1 MAIEALHASAGPE
14 LMTSVDLIFGPPRP
28 GGAAPPKEPRDARA
42 SPPNEPKDRARNDSA
57 GADDT
62 RTDLDIGDLFEAVV
76 SRWRLLF
83 VSLALTLSLAGLYVL
98 VTPARYAAT
107 MSFLVDPR
115 DHVTSGVDS
124 TTTGQ
129 GPDSP
134 LVENQMRLLTS
145 NTVLRR
151 VVEDLHLQ
159 SDPEFG
165 AVRPSGLFVAL
176 KSLFFGAPALIEPS
190 VEQVSEILTRSI
202 SVKRS
207 DKSYVIDVETR
218 AASPEKAERIAHA
231 LASAF
236 LAIQAQFSASVA
248 EKEGQWLDVKIEDLR
263 KRLEQA
269 EQRVQDYRQAQSV
282 IVTEGLTP
290 SEQQIKTANAALVEA
305 RGKRAEA
312 EAKYAQAQAAIQSGA
327 IETAKETIRSPLLE
341 RLLADYSSLSR
352 ESANMQATLGPRHP
366 AFIAN
371 QSQLAAQ
378 RAQINREM
386 RNVVETQRRNV
397 TSARNVERAAEGQVA
412 ELSKSIN
419 ANGGKQIELGAL
431 ERQSVVLR
439 DNYGKALAAR
449 ENTHAEVISSP
460 NPVLINQPIAPSARV
475 SPKTLP
481 ALIIAFA
488 AGINLWIAAAL
499 SLEFIARRQAAK
511 GAATVAATG
520 AVAPTR
526 EQEASVEQAP
536 AGAESPQ
543 GQDDDPPGEASLLI
557 PLPCIDPDAAAKEEG
572 DRQENDGEDDDR
584 QDDDRKDDDREDEGA
599 TLARATRAMD
609 SRHSPYRRA
618 IVRLYD
624 CMPGESAIHG
634 APPFFA
640 VTARKEQSGGS
651 TLALALAMIACD
663 RGDRVLV
670 IDCNGRHP
678 TLAALLP
685 FLTPV
690 GQNQGQAL
698 KIFAC
703 RRDERSGGRLMLA
716 AFKPGDLL
724 PDRRLL
730 EKRFDLVL
738 LDCGAHETLPPAF
751 DATLTGMITVDRDQ
765 TNGQR
770 RARLTLRTGAP
781 P

>member
-1 MAIEALHASAGPE
+1 
-14 LMTSVDLIFGPPRP
+14 MTSVDLIFGPPRS
-28 GGAAPPKEPRDARA
+28 GGAAPPQ
-42 SPPNEPKDRARNDSA
+42 EPKNQARDDSA
-57 GADDT
+57 GAEDT

-83 VSLALTLSLAGLYVL
+83 VSLALTLSLAGLYIL

-115 DHVTSGVDS
+115 DHVTSGVDAA
-124 TTTGQ
+124 TTGQ

-159 SDPEFG
+159 SDPDFG

-190 VEQVSEILTRSI
+190 IEQVSETLTRSI

-218 AASPEKAERIAHA
+218 ASSPEKAEHIAHA

-248 EKEGQWLDVKIEDLR
+248 EKEGQWLDIKIEDLR

-397 TSARNVERAAEGQVA
+397 TAARNVERAAEGQVA

-439 DNYGKALAAR
+439 DNYAKALAAR

-499 SLEFIARRQAAK
+499 SLEFIARRQAA
-511 GAATVAATG
+511 TG
-520 AVAPTR
+520 VVAPAR
-526 EQEASVEQAP
+526 EQEASTEQAP
-536 AGAESPQ
+536 EEAESRQ
-543 GQDDDPPGEASLLI
+543 GQDDNPPGEAPLLI
-557 PLPCIDPDAAAKEEG
+557 PLPCIDPDAAAKEEE
-572 DRQENDGEDDDR
+572 DRQEDE
-584 QDDDRKDDDREDEGA
+584 REDEGA

-670 IDCNGRHP
+670 VDCNGRHP

-703 RRDERSGGRLMLA
+703 RRDDSSGGRIMLA
-716 AFKPGDLL
+716 AFKPGDIL
-724 PDRRLL
+724 PDRKLL

-751 DATLTGMITVDRDQ
+751 DAALTGVIAVDRDQ

-770 RARLTLRTGAP
+770 RARLTLRTGAGAP